1 MPSRLA
7 GSHAIDALYG
17 NPVHLGT
24 IVATTTKNN
33 HDTSTVFNDTGDAL
47 KGKMLLLQS
56 DAAFYVRAGTVNTIT
71 VTAGTATTAGVK
83 VEAGEKYILSLGRDQ
98 GWIACL
104 SASGTATVQVFEMA

>member
-24 IVATTTKNN
+24 VIATTTKNN
-33 HDTSTVFNDTGDAL
+33 TDTAVPFNSTGDAL

-56 DAAFYVRAGTVNTIT
+56 DAAFYVRAGTVSTIT
-71 VTAGTATTAGVK
+71 VTTGTSTTAGVK
-83 VEAGEKYILSLGRDQ
+83 VEAGEKYILSMGREQ
-98 GWIACL
+98 GWIACV